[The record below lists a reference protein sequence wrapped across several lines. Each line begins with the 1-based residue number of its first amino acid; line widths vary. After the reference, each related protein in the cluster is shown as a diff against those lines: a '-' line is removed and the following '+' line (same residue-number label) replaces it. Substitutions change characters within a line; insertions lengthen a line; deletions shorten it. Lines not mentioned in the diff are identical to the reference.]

1 MFSMDLI
8 NSADKL
14 GEGLKRYSV
23 NILEFLLILMVGKIL
38 VSLLLSYLRKYFKKS
53 ERLDETVEIFI
64 YNIASTLSWAFIL
77 MIALSAL
84 GVDITPIIAGFGVA
98 GFAVG
103 LALKDT
109 LSNFVSGVLIMFYK
123 PFKVGDV
130 VKAAGIKGTVTEI
143 GISML
148 TLKTEDNLTVIIPNS
163 KVWGAAITNYST

>member
-8 NSADKL
+8 SSVDKL
-14 GEGLKRYSV
+14 GEGLKQYSV
-23 NILEFLLILMVGKIL
+23 NILEFLLILLVGKIL
-38 VSLLLSYLRKYFKKS
+38 VSLLLSYLRRYFKKS
-53 ERLDETVEIFI
+53 ERLEETVEIFI

-109 LSNFVSGVLIMFYK
+109 LSNFVSGALIMFYR
-123 PFKVGDV
+123 PFRVGDV

-163 KVWGAAITNYST
+163 KVWGAPITNYTI

>member
-1 MFSMDLI
+1 MDLI
-8 NSADKL
+8 SSVDKL
-14 GEGLKRYSV
+14 GEGLKQYSV
-23 NILEFLLILMVGKIL
+23 NILEFLLILLVGKIL
-38 VSLLLSYLRKYFKKS
+38 VSLLLSYLRRYFKKS
-53 ERLDETVEIFI
+53 ERLEETVEIFI

-109 LSNFVSGVLIMFYK
+109 LSNFVSGALIMFYR
-123 PFKVGDV
+123 PFRVGDV

-163 KVWGAAITNYST
+163 KVWGAPITNYTI